1 MVPQRRLRTRFHTV
15 AISDDD
21 IDRVRATASIVD
33 VIGQHVQLRR
43 TGRNWVGLCPFHGEK
58 TPSFNVRE
66 ETGRYKCFG
75 CDASGDVFTF
85 VQQTEHLDFIGSVE
99 FLAAKVGIQLNYTS
113 TGQSKDR
120 ARRKRLVEG
129 MEIAVEWY
137 HQRLLTAPDARP
149 ARDYLRSRGID
160 GEIARQFR
168 IGWAPDEWDALSVQA
183 GLDEKVLSDVGL
195 AFRNRRNRMQD
206 ALRGRVVFP
215 IMNDNGDPVAV
226 GGRILPGSTDP
237 AKYKNSPETP
247 IYTKSRVLYG
257 LNWAK
262 GEIVRQNLAVVCEGY
277 TDVIGFHRSG
287 VPTAVAT
294 CGTAF
299 TEEHVKLLKRYTS
312 RVVLAFDA
320 DAAGQGAAERFY
332 EWERKYEI
340 EVSVARL
347 SGGKDPGDLAQ
358 SDPESLPLAIEQ
370 STPFLAFRIDRVLG
384 AMPADTPEHRTRAA
398 ERTMAVVN
406 EHPNINVRKLYA
418 GEIAT
423 RLDLPVHDLVA
434 VAERGARTPSI
445 QVPSSRRR
453 SAYRDNAEFAVLSV
467 LVQDWDAVAPWL
479 AAPLFA
485 DSSNRDAFVALVEAE
500 GDLDVAL
507 AQLDGAAR
515 DIVERAAIVDL
526 EIDAP
531 MEARVLIAAA
541 VRRELRRVIPDAGQE
556 RISSDAEARRL
567 VEDLQIPERADDAAE
582 WLLGWLIDREEAV
595 SGAS

>member
-1 MVPQRRLRTRFHTV
+1 V

-21 IDRVRATASIVD
+21 IDRVRATVSIVD
-33 VIGQHVQLRR
+33 VVGQHVQLRR

-85 VQQTEHLDFIGSVE
+85 VQQTEHVDFIGSVE
-99 FLAAKVGIQLNYTS
+99 FLAAKAGIQLNYTS

-120 ARRKRLVEG
+120 ARRKRLIEG
-129 MEIAVEWY
+129 METAVEWY

-168 IGWAPDEWDALSVQA
+168 IGWAPDEWDALASQA
-183 GLDEKVLSDVGL
+183 GVEEKVLDDVGL

-215 IMNDNGDPVAV
+215 IMNDGGDPVAV
-226 GGRILPGSTDP
+226 GGRILPGSADP

-332 EWERKYEI
+332 EWERKYDI
-340 EVSVARL
+340 EVSVAKL
-347 SGGKDPGDLAQ
+347 LGGKDPGDLAQ

-370 STPFLAFRIDRVLG
+370 ASPFLAFRIDRVL
-384 AMPADTPEHRTRAA
+384 ATMPSDTPEHRTRAA
-398 ERTMAVVN
+398 ESAMAVVN
-406 EHPNINVRKLYA
+406 EHPNVNVRKLYA
-418 GEIAT
+418 GEVAT
-423 RLDLPVHDLVA
+423 RLDLPVHDLVL
-434 VAERGARTPSI
+434 VAEKGGRALELT
-445 QVPSSRRR
+445 VPAARRR
-453 SAYRDNAEFAVLSV
+453 NAPRDNAEFAVLAV

-479 AAPLFA
+479 AGPLFSDTA
-485 DSSNRDAFVALVEAE
+485 NRQAFDALVESD
-500 GDLDVAL
+500 GDLEIAL
-507 AQLDGAAR
+507 DRLDGQAR
-515 DIVERAAIVDL
+515 DVVERAAIVDVVV
-526 EIDAP
+526 DAP

-541 VRRELRRVIPDAGQE
+541 VRRELRRVIPGADSE
-556 RISSDAEARRL
+556 RIASDAQARRL
-567 VEDLQIPERADDAAE
+567 VEDLQDPHRAEDSAE
-582 WLLGWLIDREEAV
+582 WLLGWLIEREEVAD
-595 SGAS
+595 GAS